1 MSNAINDKINK
12 IEYRGSD
19 GNIYSVRIAFESG
32 QTPSHPDEVEVFYG
46 SHKIVGASRDSYHT
60 LSRLQANK
68 YYRVYLSAGGG
79 EKGAIAV
86 AKMLDDQG
94 ALRSPFIEEDEDDEE
109 DEELEDEEEEV
120 RA

>member
-1 MSNAINDKINK
+1 MSNALNDKINK

-32 QTPSHPDEVEVFYG
+32 QTPSRPDEVEVFYG
-46 SHKIVGASRDSYHT
+46 SHKIVGASRNSYHT

-86 AKMLDDQG
+86 AEVLDAQG
-94 ALRSPFIEEDEDDEE
+94 ALRSPIVKEDEDDEE
-109 DEELEDEEEEV
+109 LEDEDEEIS
-120 RA
+120 R